1 MTQLTMRSAASEAQA
16 FMDKAMISGLE
27 SDLQESLNQSK
38 HFKENLEKEMALKN
52 QLSKDL
58 ETLRAKFMSLNQE
71 SQLKIT
77 S

>member
-1 MTQLTMRSAASEAQA
+1 MRSAALEAQA

-52 QLSKDL
+52 QLSTYL

-71 SQLKIT
+71 SQFKIT

>member
-1 MTQLTMRSAASEAQA
+1 MTQLTMRSAALEAQA

-71 SQLKIT
+71 SQFKIT